1 LLELI
6 IFIFIEPKD
15 ILNLI
20 VCLFNYSTSRKNF
33 FFGQPKTEILI
44 AFSGASGE
52 NLSLIPLNAAVFP
65 KLGQICSQLLNYFL
79 GFNWSYS

>member
-20 VCLFNYSTSRKNF
+20 VCLFNFSTSRKDFLFF

-44 AFSGASGE
+44 AFSGATGE
-52 NLSLIPLNAAVFP
+52 NLRLIPLNAAVFP
-65 KLGQICSQLLNYFL
+65 KLGQICKSTSKLFSW
-79 GFNWSYS
+79 F

>member
-20 VCLFNYSTSRKNF
+20 VCLFNFATSRKDFSFF

-44 AFSGASGE
+44 AFSGATGE
-52 NLSLIPLNAAVFP
+52 KLNPNRA
-65 KLGQICSQLLNYFL
+65 GLLDVA
-79 GFNWSYS
+79 

>member
-20 VCLFNYSTSRKNF
+20 VCLFNFSTSRKNF

-65 KLGQICSQLLNYFL
+65 KLGQICKSTSKLFSW
-79 GFNWSYS
+79 F

>member
-20 VCLFNYSTSRKNF
+20 VCLFNFSTSRKDFLFF

-44 AFSGASGE
+44 AFSGA

-65 KLGQICSQLLNYFL
+65 KLGQICKSTSKLFSW
-79 GFNWSYS
+79 F